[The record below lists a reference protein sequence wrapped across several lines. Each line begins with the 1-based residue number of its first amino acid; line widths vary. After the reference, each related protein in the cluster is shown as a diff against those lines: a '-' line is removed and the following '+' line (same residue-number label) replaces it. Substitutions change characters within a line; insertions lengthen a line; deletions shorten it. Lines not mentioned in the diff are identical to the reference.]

1 MKEVYFYEGSELK
14 YSVYSNSLEDVTKT
28 PANYYAEYAEG
39 MVITDIKYQNPIF
52 TNNELREMTREEQ
65 LSAGLEISLEEGE
78 IIKRKKIIKIE
89 KPSQWHTWNGTEWVV
104 NLEEVKEK
112 IRDHFKEEYRK
123 YKHSNFEYEGNI
135 YQMRE
140 TDIPNFEKIKM
151 ALDILKKYENV
162 EEILHLLQYLD
173 ANLVSAVRKQMEVN
187 PSLTKTDIVKML
199 ENYRIDWRL
208 IDNTTASLT
217 YSKVLDILLAW
228 IFRDGGYNNI
238 YNKINEQIL
247 QASTIEELELIKWE

>member
-1 MKEVYFYEGSELK
+1 MIEIHFYKETELK
-14 YSVYSNSLEDVTKT
+14 YSVYANSIEDVIEAPT
-28 PANYYAEYAEG
+28 NYYAEYTTN
-39 MVITDIKYQNPIF
+39 MVISAVKYANPVLD
-52 TNNELREMTREEQ
+52 NGNLREATKEE
-65 LSAGLEISLEEGE
+65 LVVKGVEIVLEAGE
-78 IIKRKKIIKIE
+78 IIENKKLIKIE
-89 KPSQWHTWNGTEWVV
+89 QPSKWHTWNGTEWVV

-112 IRDHFKEEYRK
+112 IRNHYKEEYK
-123 YKHSNFEYEGNI
+123 KHKHSNFEYEGNI

-140 TDIPNFEKIKM
+140 SDIPNFEKIKM

-173 ANLVSAVRKQMEVN
+173 ANLVLAVRKHMKIN
-187 PSLTKTDIVKML
+187 PNLTKTDIVKML

-247 QASTIEELELIKWE
+247 QANSIEELESIKWE

>member
-1 MKEVYFYEGSELK
+1 MIYIYKKDILIDELNYSKEEF
-14 YSVYSNSLEDVTKT
+14 TKEWYPNWDET
-28 PANYYAEYAEG
+28 FKIYDKKF
-39 MVITDIKYQNPIF
+39 INPIF
-52 TNNELREMTREEQ
+52 ENGTLREATRDELVAKGIEVQ
-65 LSAGLEISLEEGE
+65 LEAGE
-78 IIKRKKIIKIE
+78 KIE
-89 KPSQWHTWNGTEWVV
+89 NKKLIKVEQPSKYHTWTGTEWVI

-112 IRDHFKEEYRK
+112 IRGHFKEEYK
-123 YKHSNFEYEGNI
+123 KHKHSNFEYEGNI
-135 YQMRE
+135 FQMRE
-140 TDIPNFEKIKM
+140 ADIPNFEKIKM

-173 ANLVSAVRKQMEVN
+173 SNLVLAVRKQMEVN

-247 QASTIEELELIKWE
+247 QASTIEELELIKWG